1 MARKTSLATSTVL
14 DPSCL
19 PHLHH
24 LQTHHFG
31 IHSVS
36 PFFLGS
42 YVHVSVKLA
51 QICPKKDYG
60 MVHFVMFDTET
71 DLGKGLIGPEEFG
84 GRQLLDNGPFGTEN
98 QQISFLDA
106 DLSSVNRKVTRMYM
120 CFFFSFVNWEGK
132 MRHTR

>member
-1 MARKTSLATSTVL
+1 MARKTSLVTSTVL

-19 PHLHH
+19 LHLHY

-31 IHSVS
+31 IHLVR
-36 PFFLGS
+36 PFFVPIFTFPLS
-42 YVHVSVKLA
+42 WLKSA
-51 QICPKKDYG
+51 PKKDYG

-84 GRQLLDNGPFGTEN
+84 GRQLLNNGPFGTEN
-98 QQISFLDA
+98 QQINFLNA

-120 CFFFSFVNWEGK
+120 CFSFLSFSI
-132 MRHTR
+132 R